1 MSDRKQQ
8 LLDLL
13 KDKKEMDEDT
23 SDIEAE
29 LFQMDEM
36 EEDMGRSTGSKK
48 TGEQLAERQQV
59 LKGLEDKSEK
69 FTSKEQERLQD
80 AIEER
85 KKVLEESK
93 DEKRAINRSMG
104 SPITGE
110 KLKTVGGGISRGG
123 GIAVKGI
130 KFKGVF

>member
-8 LLDLL
+8 LKDIME
-13 KDKKEMDEDT
+13 DKKEAGEDT
-23 SDIEAE
+23 SAEEAE
-29 LFQMDEM
+29 LFQIQEM
-36 EEDMGRSTGSKK
+36 EEDMGRSDGSKK
-48 TGEQLAERQQV
+48 TGEQLAKKQQG
-59 LKGLEDKSEK
+59 LKDLEEKSEK
-69 FTSKEQERLQD
+69 FTPEEQERLKQ
-80 AIEER
+80 ETP
-85 KKVLEESK
+85 
-93 DEKRAINRSMG
+93 KRERSMG

>member
-8 LLDLL
+8 LKDIMQ
-13 KDKKEMDEDT
+13 DKKDAGEDT
-23 SDIEAE
+23 SAEEAE
-29 LFQMDEM
+29 LFQIQEM
-36 EEDMGRSTGSKK
+36 EEDMGRSDGSKK

-59 LKGLEDKSEK
+59 LKGLERDTVKEEIEKDKSPEVER
-69 FTSKEQERLQD
+69 SK
-80 AIEER
+80 
-85 KKVLEESK
+85 
-93 DEKRAINRSMG
+93 RSMG

-123 GIAVKGI
+123 GIALIGI

>member
-1 MSDRKQQ
+1 MSDRKQE

-29 LFQMDEM
+29 LFQMDQM

-59 LKGLEDKSEK
+59 LKGLERDTVKEEIEKDKSPEVER
-69 FTSKEQERLQD
+69 SK
-80 AIEER
+80 
-85 KKVLEESK
+85 
-93 DEKRAINRSMG
+93 RSMG

-110 KLKTVGGGISRGG
+110 KLKTVGGSISRGG

>member
-13 KDKKEMDEDT
+13 KDKQEMDEDT

-36 EEDMGRSTGSKK
+36 EKDMGRSDGSSRI
-48 TGEQLAERQQV
+48 GEQ
-59 LKGLEDKSEK
+59 SEK
-69 FTSKEQERLQD
+69 FTPKEQEKLQD

-93 DEKRAINRSMG
+93 DEKRAIKRSMG

>member
-29 LFQMDEM
+29 LFQMDQM
-36 EEDMGRSTGSKK
+36 EEDMGRSDGS
-48 TGEQLAERQQV
+48 
-59 LKGLEDKSEK
+59 
-69 FTSKEQERLQD
+69 SKEGEKVKIDSMFGNPMEEIDKLKEKAKELREKQE
-80 AIEER
+80 ET
-85 KKVLEESK
+85 KTK
-93 DEKRAINRSMG
+93 RSMG